1 MSSIAA
7 ASVVKRLVDPVWL
20 SKLIVSAYRVCGFSI
35 LMLILVGLTSYLSA
49 NVFYFV
55 SDGWIEP
62 TIVSPTDERIL
73 KLHSQH
79 AQESASRDR
88 LARDRLDMLARLQH
102 EQRTLVMEEGFQA
115 SLVLALQA
123 DLAGNSAELG
133 KLRGLLAQYDVAK
146 DEILRSSQ
154 AYSGLS
160 RERMADLHAARLID
174 QDALVNGSF
183 QLSQIAHSN
192 LTLREKKVDLDARI
206 ALLQRKVTSLGV
218 AAGAA
223 SANEVGR
230 ARELSY
236 EVLQIRHELEKSV
249 VDAERA
255 RASVST
261 LEENVK
267 GAEVTLARY
276 DRLIQSIEE
285 DPYLKAVDKNLHVAF
300 VPYENLDRAA
310 GGVPIYGCRLSFVWC
325 RRVGQ
330 VTRMLAGEVQGKHPL
345 RSQGLRGQ
353 MVQMQLADATWARHA
368 VLHLGRA
375 PLLF

>member
-1 MSSIAA
+1 MSSTIAMRA
-7 ASVVKRLVDPVWL
+7 LKKVVDPVRL
-20 SKLIVSAYRVCGFSI
+20 NKLIVSAYRLCGFMI
-35 LMLILVGLTSYLSA
+35 LTMILLGLGAYLSA

-62 TIVSPTDERIL
+62 TIVSPTDERVL
-73 KLHSQH
+73 KLHSQLE
-79 AQESASRDR
+79 QESAARDK
-88 LARDRLDMLARLQH
+88 LARDRLDMKERLQH
-102 EQRTLVMEEGFQA
+102 ERRTLVMEEGFQA
-115 SLVLALQA
+115 SLVLALKA
-123 DLAGNSAELG
+123 DLAGHSAELG
-133 KLRGLLAQYDVAK
+133 KLRGLVSQYDATR

-160 RERMADLHAARLID
+160 RERMAELHAARLID

-192 LTLREKKVDLDARI
+192 LTLSEKKVDLDARI
-206 ALLQRKVTSLGV
+206 VVLQRKVASLGV
-218 AAGAA
+218 AAGTAA
-223 SANEVGR
+223 TDEVGR

-236 EVLQIRHELEKSV
+236 EVLQIRHEFEKSV
-249 VDAERA
+249 VAAERA
-255 RASVST
+255 RAGIGT

-267 GAEVTLARY
+267 ATEATLDRY
-276 DRLIQSIEE
+276 ERLIKSIEE
-285 DPYLKAVDKNLHVAF
+285 DAYLTAVDKSLDVAF

-310 GGVPIYGCRLSFVWC
+310 GGVPLYGCRLSFVWC
-325 RRVGQ
+325 KRVGQ
-330 VTRMLAGEVQGKHPL
+330 VTKVLGGEVQGKHPI

-353 MVQMQLADATWARHA
+353 MVQIQLGEGGWARRA